1 MRVPFPHPS
10 GIPGTEFMGLGDID
24 TLSPQT
30 WVTNGVVAIPMW
42 HAAKRMMA
50 RTGCAARVI
59 SGSKFV
65 QWMKSLDWSEQDL
78 AAAEED
84 GKKGDIKASMKNV
97 HLETADFV
105 FIGFPR
111 NKHWSLLI
119 LCHPGA

>member
-1 MRVPFPHPS
+1 MRVQMAYPS
-10 GIPGTEFMGLGDID
+10 GLPGTEFMGLVDIE
-24 TLSPQT
+24 TLSPAT

-50 RTGCAARVI
+50 RTGCDARVI
-59 SGSKFV
+59 SGSQFIR
-65 QWMKSLDWSEQDL
+65 WMKSLDWSEADI
-78 AAAEED
+78 AAAEKD

-97 HLETADFV
+97 HLEKADFV

-111 NKHWSLLI
+111 KKHWSLMI